1 MKNKVTAFAESATA
15 ELARRLDIELD
26 YINAAGEKIIIA
38 PEVIRTVLAT
48 MGYRVENEHEAQ
60 QVVKR
65 LDIEASSRRIPPV
78 LVVRQD
84 LQPLRIP
91 VNLEN
96 DHNHRWKVLCEDGKI
111 VEEGTVRRSA
121 GSSLG
126 HGDNPSSET
135 SEVALTV
142 QMPCGYHRLEVDDSS
157 MSLIV
162 VPDKCWLD
170 PIERAQKLWGIA
182 AQLYLLRS
190 ERNWGIGDFT
200 DLNALIDIA
209 AGWGASLVGLNPL
222 HALFVDDPEQASP
235 YAPASRLYL
244 NILNID
250 VTAIREFATCQ
261 EANAMLSEHFAPAL
275 GAVRSEKMLNYRHAA
290 DLKLEMLRLTHAHF
304 TRSASPERRRALEAF
319 VQHEGESL
327 NRFCTFQAIRLDLAR
342 KNCIAN
348 DWQQWPEEL
357 RAPNSPGI
365 YAFAES
371 HREDIDFFIWTQW
384 IADTQL
390 NDAARR
396 TEAHQMA
403 VGLYRDLAVGSS
415 AAGAETWANPQLV
428 VAGAHAGAPPDLL
441 NPAGQDWGL
450 PPFNP
455 RTLRES
461 GYTSFIELVRANMR
475 YCGALRI
482 DHVVGLQHLYW
493 VPAGHKP
500 DQGAYV
506 TYPFDELAGILA
518 LESRRN
524 HCLVIGEDLGTVSRG
539 FSEKLNDYGI
549 LSYRVLYFEQNSESK
564 QFIPPDQYRPF
575 ALATVGNHDL
585 ATLKGW
591 WLANDIAIRE
601 QHGLYPD
608 PLEADR
614 QRRIRDNEKRHLLDA
629 LLLEGLDPGDGDDF
643 SSLSLA
649 VHKFL
654 ARCGAAIAMVQLD
667 NLTGEVSQT
676 NLPATFR
683 EYPNWRRRLSKSLE
697 NLKKDPNIA
706 NIIEAVRSE
715 RPPF

>member
-1 MKNKVTAFAESATA
+1 
-15 ELARRLDIELD
+15 
-26 YINAAGEKIIIA
+26 
-38 PEVIRTVLAT
+38 
-48 MGYRVENEHEAQ
+48 
-60 QVVKR
+60 
-65 LDIEASSRRIPPV
+65 
-78 LVVRQD
+78 
-84 LQPLRIP
+84 
-91 VNLEN
+91 
-96 DHNHRWKVLCEDGKI
+96 
-111 VEEGTVRRSA
+111 
-121 GSSLG
+121 
-126 HGDNPSSET
+126 
-135 SEVALTV
+135 
-142 QMPCGYHRLEVDDSS
+142 
-157 MSLIV
+157 
-162 VPDKCWLD
+162 
-170 PIERAQKLWGIA
+170 
-182 AQLYLLRS
+182 LYLLRS

-250 VTAIREFATCQ
+250 VTAIPEFATCQ

-290 DLKLEMLRLTHAHF
+290 DLKLEMLRLTHTHF

-415 AAGAETWANPQLV
+415 AAGAETWANPQIV

-461 GYTSFIELVRANMR
+461 GTLHLSNWCEPT
-475 YCGALRI
+475 CG
-482 DHVVGLQHLYW
+482 
-493 VPAGHKP
+493 
-500 DQGAYV
+500 
-506 TYPFDELAGILA
+506 
-518 LESRRN
+518 
-524 HCLVIGEDLGTVSRG
+524 
-539 FSEKLNDYGI
+539 
-549 LSYRVLYFEQNSESK
+549 
-564 QFIPPDQYRPF
+564 
-575 ALATVGNHDL
+575 
-585 ATLKGW
+585 
-591 WLANDIAIRE
+591 IAE
-601 QHGLYPD
+601 H
-608 PLEADR
+608 
-614 QRRIRDNEKRHLLDA
+614 
-629 LLLEGLDPGDGDDF
+629 
-643 SSLSLA
+643 
-649 VHKFL
+649 
-654 ARCGAAIAMVQLD
+654 
-667 NLTGEVSQT
+667 
-676 NLPATFR
+676 
-683 EYPNWRRRLSKSLE
+683 
-697 NLKKDPNIA
+697 
-706 NIIEAVRSE
+706 
-715 RPPF
+715 